1 MRRII
6 SIIVGFI
13 ICAFS
18 LNAQQTVSRTMNAG
32 DSLTVNVKF
41 EKAKL
46 TPDETTAQ
54 QQVNTLLTNATNT
67 NSVLATSIDQL
78 TNSVK
83 QGLDL
88 ARETKVDRVATQLSI
103 TREDVYKSL
112 KRNNVYKLFGLIP
125 FLIVVTWALLAF
137 LMKKG
142 LDISNALKGTSLV
155 AVLALFGAVTIYYT
169 LTLIF
174 NSNFFLIKGLMFSS

>member
-1 MRRII
+1 MLC
-6 SIIVGFI
+6 VFN
-13 ICAFS
+13 
-18 LNAQQTVSRTMNAG
+18 LNAQQTVSRTMTTG

-41 EKAKL
+41 NKA
-46 TPDETTAQ
+46 EISAEQTTTQ
-54 QQVNTLLTNATNT
+54 QQVNALLANTAST
-67 NSVLATSIDQL
+67 NSVLAGSIDQL

-112 KRNNVYKLFGLIP
+112 KRNNIYKLFGLIP
-125 FLIVVTWALLAF
+125 FLIVVFWALYSL
-137 LMKKG
+137 LTQKG
-142 LDISNALKGTSLV
+142 LEIANALKGTALV
-155 AVLALFGAVTIYYT
+155 AVLALLGAFTIYYT

-174 NSNFFLIKGLMFSS
+174 NNMFFLIKGLMFSS